1 MNRPVPTRQH
11 LLCVLVI
18 LCTGL
23 ILGACSSGA
32 VKGESPF
39 AQVNSWQLDG
49 SKLSLELRLR
59 NVNDE
64 TLEFSSVTVNV
75 LIDDNVPLAQIQKDV
90 ALSIPAG
97 GFETI
102 RLQATASSAGVVLL
116 DALTG
121 GDSATYQLEGAVD
134 SPDEGLLR
142 FMHSG
147 RIFTVPGRP
156 GEFR

>member
-1 MNRPVPTRQH
+1 MNRLEPAQQR
-11 LLCVLVI
+11 LLCTL
-18 LCTGL
+18 LFFCTGL
-23 ILGACSSGA
+23 VLAACSSGA

-39 AQVNSWQLDG
+39 AQVSSWQLDG
-49 SKLSLELRLR
+49 STLSLELRLR

-64 TLEFSSVTVNV
+64 PLQFSSVTLNV
-75 LIDDNVPLAQIQKDV
+75 LIEDNVPLAKIQREV

-121 GDSATYQLEGAVD
+121 EDSVAYQLEGAVD
-134 SPDEGLLR
+134 SSDDGLLR
-142 FMHSG
+142 FMHAG
-147 RIFTVPGRP
+147 RIYTVPGRP